1 MNTFRL
7 TVKKVD
13 YIVNENKVIC
23 NVEFTFRH
31 LPFVVAALGNH
42 RAMTVLKNNIALDK
56 KKKPI
61 IIERQYSI
69 IKAKGVATCSP
80 NDKFDETL
88 GKRIAYSKAIVEGY
102 KKYHQIID
110 AAHEALWIKKIDML
124 DNRCRIATIINR
136 EKYHLNEL
144 KNTTNV

>member
-23 NVEFTFRH
+23 NVEFTFRSF
-31 LPFVVAALGNH
+31 PFVVAAIGNH
-42 RAMTVLKNNIALDK
+42 MATTTLKSNSIPNDTMVNK
-56 KKKPI
+56 KG
-61 IIERQYSI
+61 QTLS
-69 IKAKGVATCSP
+69 IKAKGIATCSP

-88 GKRIAYSKAIVEGY
+88 GKRIAYSKATIEGY
-102 KKYHQIID
+102 RKYWQILNT
-110 AAHEALWIKKIDML
+110 AHEALWVKKIELL
-124 DNRCRIATIINR
+124 DNSCRITRIIEG
-136 EKYHLNEL
+136 EKAHLEEL

>member
-23 NVEFTFRH
+23 NVEFTFRSM
-31 LPFVVAALGNH
+31 PFVVAVIGNH
-42 RAMTVLKNNIALDK
+42 MATTTLKSNSLPNDTMVNK
-56 KKKPI
+56 KG
-61 IIERQYSI
+61 QTLS

-88 GKRIAYSKAIVEGY
+88 GKRIAYSKTIIEGY
-102 KKYHQIID
+102 KKYYQIID
-110 AAHEALWIKKIDML
+110 TAHEALWVKKIHMM
-124 DNRCRIATIINR
+124 DNKCRVAEIIQREIA
-136 EKYHLNEL
+136 HLNEL
-144 KNTTNV
+144 KSLQYV